1 MITLLRAF
9 CASSCILTAI
19 YYIILFRYYKGAT
32 RTFWFPI
39 LCLAFAVNLV
49 LNPAVYPYSLFA
61 LNGSVSLS
69 VNLYLATINLSSLV
83 MNIYNYKIDLVEK
96 KSFINIV
103 NCIIAGLAFL
113 CFAVNGFLAGYA
125 LILSGLIALFSY
137 SYGLYSSIRKIHSGD
152 KSFFYAA
159 ASYAVLLLSIVPAIS
174 FITTGN
180 SFINPGLVLIPIY
193 VFLHVI
199 MLTTQYRSSIN
210 RTKEIANTLFE
221 TIENITNSDN
231 ALQCTQLKSDFL
243 YATLDMIR
251 EKCETDSFTAED
263 LTISLSKFLRHT
275 LNFHQLKG
283 VVPLSNEL
291 ELSKAYTVIEKERF
305 PGIEFVYKLPLEL
318 PTVYVPPLSIQPL
331 IENAI
336 EHGFDME
343 NPTGKIT
350 VKISPYKDYCQI
362 DVSDNGSGMPE
373 EELERLPNSFIQTAR
388 IGLYSINKRLTERFG
403 SGLVIQSA
411 PSIGTSISFVVPP
424 EGRYDDEEVSI
435 NE

>member
-39 LCLAFAVNLV
+39 LCLVFAINLA
-49 LNPAVYPYSLFA
+49 LAPAVYPYSLFN
-61 LNGSVSLS
+61 LEGPVSLS
-69 VNLYLATINLSSLV
+69 ISLYLATINLSSLV
-83 MNIYNYKIDLVEK
+83 MNIYNYKIDLVENN
-96 KSFINIV
+96 SFINIS
-103 NCIIAGLAFL
+103 NYIIAGIAFL
-113 CFAVNGFLAGYA
+113 CFAVTDFLAGYV
-125 LILSGLIALFSY
+125 LLLSVLIALFSY
-137 SYGLYSSIRKIHSGD
+137 SYGLYNSIKKIRSGD
-152 KSFFYAA
+152 KSYFYSF
-159 ASYAVLLLSIVPAIS
+159 ASYAVLLYSVVPPVSYLIS
-174 FITTGN
+174 RRN
-180 SFINPGLVLIPIY
+180 SINPGLVLIPLY

-210 RTKEIANTLFE
+210 RTKKIANTLFE

-243 YATLDMIR
+243 YATLDMIS

-275 LNFHQLKG
+275 LNFQQLKG

-291 ELSKAYTVIEKERF
+291 ELSKAYTAIEKERF
-305 PGIEFVYKLPLEL
+305 PEIDFVYKLPIEL

-336 EHGFDME
+336 EHGFDTE
-343 NPTGKIT
+343 NPSGKI
-350 VKISPYKDYCQI
+350 VIKVSPYKDYCQI

-403 SGLVIQSA
+403 TGLVIQSA

-424 EGRYDDEEVSI
+424 EGRYDEEVNI
-435 NE
+435 NA